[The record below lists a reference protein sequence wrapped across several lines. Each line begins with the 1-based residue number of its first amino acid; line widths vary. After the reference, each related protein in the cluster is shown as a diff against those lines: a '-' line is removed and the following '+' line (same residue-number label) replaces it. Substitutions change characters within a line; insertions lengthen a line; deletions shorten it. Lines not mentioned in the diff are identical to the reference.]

1 MPRKFI
7 VTIVALIA
15 IIGLVVSG
23 CGGPI
28 EPDEPT
34 DRTTGPWI
42 DSVLIVE
49 EPVSAAAITKLGL
62 NELDIYAFA
71 VTDADLY
78 ATVLADPEITSVNSF
93 GSYNEFTCNPVPYFT
108 DGRLNPFGFRAIRE
122 ALNYL
127 VDRDYIADEIC
138 GGLASPKYTALNGA
152 FPDAKDRYPHLIA
165 PIVAQYAYNPATAE
179 AIITAEME
187 ALGASIDGGTGTW
200 FHDGSEI
207 ELSLLIRVED
217 ERLAMGDYLG
227 AQLEDLNFKVIYD
240 YKTSAEAA
248 PLWIFGDPA
257 DGNYSIYTGGWVSTA
272 VNRDAGDSFAFF
284 YTAMGLPYPL
294 WMAYENTPEF
304 YDVSDK
310 LNVNDFTSLAE
321 REALFAEALPLSME
335 DSARIWLTDN
345 TGFSAFRANVG
356 VAADTSGGIYGSWM
370 WAQTAHFKDAGGEPQ
385 LGGNLRIAMPSMLPQ
400 PPNPVAGSNWVYDM
414 MWIRATGDMD
424 FQYDTRD
431 GLCWPGRVE
440 KAEVT
445 VQTGLPVGVSTD
457 LGHGDWCSLSFE
469 ASIEVPPDAWADWDA
484 ATQLFI
490 PASTRF
496 PGGTTAMRKSA
507 IYYPL
512 DIFEIPLHDGSTLS
526 AGDFVMDVILEY
538 FDQSKPES
546 AIYDASTVPA
556 FDSFM
561 SAFKGVKFITD
572 DPGYGL
578 IIETYSDFWTMD
590 AELCAFSTS
599 FWPNYAQGP
608 GMWHVLAL
616 GVRAEADHQLAFSAD
631 KSEGL
636 GVEWMSFVAGPSIA
650 ILRNQLTLAQAA
662 NYIPYLPT
670 MGNYVTAEEA
680 TERYANLAAWSAPAP
695 AGKGHFWVASG
706 PFYLEAAYPLTKVI
720 QLTRFE
726 DYPDELGRWDFL
738 VSPS

>member
-1 MPRKFI
+1 VARKFI

-15 IIGLVVSG
+15 IVGMVVG
-23 CGGPI
+23 CGAPI
-28 EPDEPT
+28 EPEPPGE
-34 DRTTGPWI
+34 RETGPYVDDI
-42 DSVLIVE
+42 LIVE

-62 NELDIYAFA
+62 NELDIYAFS
-71 VTDADLY
+71 VTDSDLY
-78 ATVLADPEITSVNSF
+78 ATVLADPSIDYVQSVGSF
-93 GSYNEFTCNPVPYFT
+93 NELSCNPVPYFT
-108 DGRLNPFGFRAIRE
+108 AGRLNPFGFRPIRE

-138 GGLASPKYTALNGA
+138 GGLAVPKYTQLNAA
-152 FPDAKDRYPHLIA
+152 FADGKDRYPHLLD
-165 PIVAQYAYNPATAE
+165 PIVAKYAYNPATAE

-187 ALGASIDGGTGTW
+187 ALGAYIDAGTGTW
-200 FHDGSEI
+200 SYDGAELEI
-207 ELSLLIRVED
+207 SVLTRVED
-217 ERLAMGDYLG
+217 ERLQIGDYIGL
-227 AQLEDLNFKVIYD
+227 QLEGLNFKVIND
-240 YKTSAEAA
+240 YKTSGEAA

-257 DGNYSIYTGGWVSTA
+257 DGAYHLYTGGWVSTA
-272 VNRDAGDSFAFF
+272 VSRDQGDNFAFF

-294 WMAYENTPEF
+294 WMAYVNTPEF
-304 YDVSDK
+304 YEVAGK
-310 LNVNDFTSLAE
+310 LNINDFTSLAE
-321 REALFAEALPLSME
+321 REALFAVALPLSME
-335 DSARIWLTDN
+335 DSARIFLTDN
-345 TGFSAFRANVG
+345 SGFSAYRSNVG
-356 VAADTSGGIYGSWM
+356 VASDTAGGIYGSWM
-370 WAQTAHFKDAGGEPQ
+370 WAQTVHFKDAAGEPQ
-385 LGGNLRIAMPSMLPQ
+385 LGGSLRVAMPSMLPQ
-400 PPNPVAGSNWVYDM
+400 PPNPIAGSNWVYDM

-424 FQYDTRD
+424 LQIDTRD
-431 GLCWPGRVE
+431 GLRWPGRIE

-445 VQTGLPVGVSTD
+445 VQTGLPVGVSTA

-469 ASIEVPPDAWADWDA
+469 DSIEVPADAWSDWDA

-507 IYYPL
+507 IYYPA

-526 AGDFVMDVILEY
+526 AGDFVMKAILGF
-538 FDQSKPES
+538 FDRSKPES
-546 AIYDASTVPA
+546 AIYDAATVPD

-578 IIETYSDFWTMD
+578 IIETYSDLWYMD
-590 AELCAFSTS
+590 AELCAASTY

-616 GVRAEADHQLAFSAD
+616 GIRAESDNQLAFSAD

-680 TERYANLAAWSAPAP
+680 TERYANLAAFSAPAP
-695 AGKGHFWVASG
+695 AGYGHFWVASG

-726 DYPDELGRWDFL
+726 DYPDETGRFDFL
-738 VSPS
+738 MS